1 MRSFAFVLVA
11 VLAACSGDNP
21 PNVDADPRGPKCSGM
36 PYDSCSTEHDC
47 PNGTAPM
54 CHTFQAEG
62 FQVCTTS
69 CTAGGSNTCP
79 TGGTCNTM
87 GICVP
92 TAANM
97 CHL

>member
-1 MRSFAFVLVA
+1 MRSLAFLL

-21 PNVDADPRGPKCSGM
+21 PNVDADPRGPKCSGSA
-36 PYDSCSTEHDC
+36 YDLCADEHNC
-47 PNGTAPM
+47 GTAAPM
-54 CHTFQAEG
+54 CHLFQAEG
-62 FQVCTTS
+62 FQVCTLG
-69 CTAGGSNTCP
+69 CTQGGTACP
-79 TGGTCNTM
+79 GSGTCNAM

>member
-1 MRSFAFVLVA
+1 MRSLAFLL

-21 PNVDADPRGPKCSGM
+21 PNVDADPRGPKCAGSA
-36 PYDSCSTEHDC
+36 YDLCATEHDC
-47 PNGTAPM
+47 GTDAPM
-54 CHTFQAEG
+54 CHTFQQQG
-62 FQVCTTS
+62 FQVCTLG
-69 CTAGGSNTCP
+69 CTTGGAACP
-79 TGGTCNTM
+79 GSGTCNMM